1 MGYSYPES
9 AEEAFVNLNGTKVEN
24 KVIKIDFPG
33 RKMPVSRLIV
43 KNLPTVKRR
52 MRERKIDGQTD
63 RHKERRTDRE
73 RKEHTVSVRLGVARL
88 SFDS

>member
-1 MGYSYPES
+1 MLEACFDKERCFVDVSLYHVAPSSGFVGYSYPES

-52 MRERKIDGQTD
+52 MRKRKIDSQSD
-63 RHKERRTDRE
+63 
-73 RKEHTVSVRLGVARL
+73 
-88 SFDS
+88 